1 MTGAL
6 LVLGASGT
14 VGRAVV
20 DAAVEAGRAV
30 IAVAR
35 GCTGLKTLE
44 ARHPN
49 ADVTLLRASL
59 SNDRGASKLLAQL
72 RKLGRPIDG
81 VIVALKGGSD
91 RGRLI
96 DDGVA
101 ALHRRIDE
109 DVAPH
114 LTAARQ
120 LLPWLAEQSPG
131 LRWVVVGGPGSTTP
145 WAGYGPRSV
154 AAAALRMLV
163 RVLHDE
169 ALVSGVRVQMLDVAA
184 PACTEGNAAHAC
196 PQWPRVQAIGQQAV
210 ALATAP
216 RGQRVSPVVEFATSP
231 RPPPRAAPARDPDIA
246 DARALLESLTHPLPK
261 DPHP

>member
-35 GCTGLKTLE
+35 GCSGLKALE
-44 ARHPN
+44 TRHPG
-49 ADVTLLRASL
+49 ADLMLLRASV
-59 SNDRGASKLLAQL
+59 SNERGAAKLVAQL
-72 RKLGRPIDG
+72 KRLGRPIDG
-81 VIVALKGGSD
+81 VVVALKGGSD
-91 RGRLI
+91 RGRVL
-96 DDGVA
+96 DDGID

-114 LTAARQ
+114 VAAARQ
-120 LLPWLAEQSPG
+120 LLPWLADQSSG
-131 LRWVVVGGPGSTTP
+131 LRYVVVGGPGSTTP
-145 WAGYGPRSV
+145 WAGYGHRSV

-169 ALVSGVRVQMLDVAA
+169 SLASGVRVQLLDVAA
-184 PACTEGNAAHAC
+184 PACTDLNAAHAC
-196 PQWPRVQAIGQQAV
+196 PQWPRVRAIGERAV

-216 RGQRVSPVVEFATSP
+216 RGVSVAPIVEFAP
-231 RPPPRAAPARDPDIA
+231 IRKPPPRSAASRDADIA
-246 DARALLESLTHPLPK
+246 DARVLLESLTSHLPK
-261 DPHP
+261 DFDR